1 MTDNKLEEFLAKLD
15 PKTRKRFQVASNV
28 EKELL
33 PTSSLVVDYCTS
45 GGFPRGAITTV
56 FGNNSSGKTAMIL
69 QTIGLLQKMGNVCAF
84 VDAEGTYDKAWGA
97 RLGVDNDQLILIS
110 KRSFGAITDEVIPLL
125 TNEIDFLAIDS
136 ISSALPEVFLD
147 DDGELKAFEKQKQIG
162 AHARSCTMM
171 INALHYANKRT
182 AIVLISQTTTDL
194 SGMHP
199 VQVPHGGRKVGFAS
213 SIMLRLTSSPQENQQ
228 IKGQVFI
235 GDKIHELPVARKVK
249 VDVTKN
255 KIGPHARTG
264 EYNFYYAGDFVG
276 IDNVDELVTLGKLF
290 GVVRASGAWVYFEE
304 GQWNGQ
310 TRFVTA
316 LKEDPSLFNE
326 VRAALNTV
334 MTGVVND

>member
-1 MTDNKLEEFLAKLD
+1 MSEQLNAFLEKLD
-15 PKTRKRFQVASNV
+15 KKTRDRFKTAAQV

-33 PTSSLVVDYCTS
+33 PTSSLVVDYTTS

-56 FGNNSSGKTAMIL
+56 YGNNSSGKTAMVL
-69 QTIGLLQKMGNVCAF
+69 ASIGIMQQMGYVCAF

-97 RLGVDNDQLILIS
+97 RLGVDNDSLILIR
-110 KRSFGAITDEVIPLL
+110 KKSFGAITDEVIPLL
-125 TNEIDFLAIDS
+125 KAEIDFLAIDS
-136 ISSALPEVFLD
+136 ISAALPEVFLD

-171 INALHYANKRT
+171 INALHYANERT

-235 GDKIHELPVARKVK
+235 GDKIHELPIGREVK
-249 VDVTKN
+249 VEVTKN

-264 EYNFYYAGDFVG
+264 RYNFYYAGDHVG

-290 GVVRASGAWVYFEE
+290 GVVRASGAWVYFGD

-310 TRFVTA
+310 TKFVTA
-316 LKEDPSLFNE
+316 LKEDPELFAQ
-326 VRAALNTV
+326 VRKELDTV
-334 MTGVVND
+334 MTGEIHE